1 MGFLLLIS
9 FLAYFIKHESNSIF
23 YIDYIHTYTHIKVCS
38 SLPRCFFVW
47 VTLALT
53 ACGSPLY
60 WSPAAAPAA
69 VAVLKDLNSHFVR
82 HRMEHKRVLT
92 YPSPVP
98 MLPSQVAWRFVSRL
112 IDLKCS
118 DLSGRWR
125 FPCCCQHPVHPP
137 PSPVHLLPSLLLGDV
152 AERHDFASLWLWLF
166 DSTDF
171 LSDTTQRQASWN
183 FSCEHVCK
191 LSLKFT
197 LV

>member
-23 YIDYIHTYTHIKVCS
+23 YIENIHTYIKVCCC
-38 SLPRCFFVW
+38 LPRCYSQ
-47 VTLALT
+47 LPLT
-53 ACGSPLY
+53 ACKSPVR
-60 WSPAAAPAA
+60 WSLAAAAAPAA

-92 YPSPVP
+92 Y
-98 MLPSQVAWRFVSRL
+98 LPRPLLCCPPQVAWRFLSRL

-125 FPCCCQHPVHPP
+125 FPCCCQHPEHPP
-137 PSPVHLLPSLLLGDV
+137 PLSVLLLPCLLVGDV
-152 AERHDFASLWLWLF
+152 AERQDFARLWLWLF

-171 LSDTTQRQASWN
+171 LSDTTRRQASWN
-183 FSCEHVCK
+183 FSCEHIRK

-197 LV
+197 RV